1 MSAMQDLQTL
11 QLEDPQVLAVVE
23 EFKQAD
29 WQAVVTQAG
38 LVRTWQEAERFW
50 RDTYGGGEAAWSL
63 EELGEL
69 R

>member
-1 MSAMQDLQTL
+1 MAAMQDLQSL
-11 QLEDPQVLAVVE
+11 QLEDPEVVAVVE
-23 EFKQAD
+23 AFKQPD

-50 RDTYGGGEAAWSL
+50 KDTYGDGEAAWSL